1 MVRIG
6 AKSKD
11 QTGRNWGQDTRLR
24 AWFTHTERLARPF
37 LWIFFLLP
45 LLGTPSLGQDS
56 TRVHSPDLALRR
68 ALLMPG
74 SGQFY
79 NRQPVKAA
87 VVYGA
92 LGTFVGLVVLN
103 EREYR
108 HFQRVYRFAATPERF
123 PQYAAEAETYSRL
136 IQGGRIEP
144 LRSARNLHRRNRDL
158 SVLGFGL
165 GYALSVLDAY
175 VSAHLLD
182 FELVEGLD
190 FTPAFSRDGAGARI
204 TVALP

>member
-1 MVRIG
+1 MIIRSARDV
-6 AKSKD
+6 
-11 QTGRNWGQDTRLR
+11 GQDTRLAYR
-24 AWFTHTERLARPF
+24 FTHIKPSRVRFFWVYGL
-37 LWIFFLLP
+37 FFLL
-45 LLGTPSLGQDS
+45 SLPAFAQDS
-56 TRVHSPDLALRR
+56 LSTHNPDVALRR
-68 ALLMPG
+68 ALFMPG
-74 SGQFY
+74 AGQFY

-92 LGTFVGLVVLN
+92 LGTFMGLVVLN

-108 HFQRVYRFAATPERF
+108 HFQRVYRFAATPEQF
-123 PQYAAEAETYSRL
+123 PQHAAEAQPYARL
-136 IQGGRIEP
+136 IESGRIEP

-182 FELVEGLD
+182 FELVEGLELA
-190 FTPAFSRDGAGARI
+190 PVLSRDGVSARL

>member
-1 MVRIG
+1 MH
-6 AKSKD
+6 
-11 QTGRNWGQDTRLR
+11 TGGNWGQDTRLR
-24 AWFTHTERLARPF
+24 ASFTHTFARKRPF
-37 LWIFFLLP
+37 LWGVLLL
-45 LLGTPSLGQDS
+45 LLGALPAQAQD
-56 TRVHSPDLALRR
+56 TLRAHSPDEALRR
-68 ALLMPG
+68 ALLLPG
-74 SGQFY
+74 SGQLY

-92 LGTFVGLVVLN
+92 LGTFVGLVVFN

-108 HFQRVYRFAATPERF
+108 HFQRVYRFAATPDRF
-123 PQYAAEAETYSRL
+123 PQHAAEAQAYNRL
-136 IQGGRIEP
+136 IQSGRIEP

-190 FTPAFSRDGAGARI
+190 LAPSLHREGPGVRL